1 MPDLKSTETTLPVV
15 DEQLS
20 VVKRT
25 KETGRVRISTV
36 VDERE
41 EWVRE
46 KLERQEVSVERV
58 RIDRIV
64 DRLPQ
69 MRQDGDVLII
79 PLCEEV
85 LIVEKK
91 LMLKEELHVR
101 TQRRVDE
108 ISQPVTLKSM
118 RAVIER
124 IDPTRESS

>member
-46 KLERQEVSVERV
+46 KLEREEVSVERV

-69 MRQDGDVLII
+69 MRQEGDVLII